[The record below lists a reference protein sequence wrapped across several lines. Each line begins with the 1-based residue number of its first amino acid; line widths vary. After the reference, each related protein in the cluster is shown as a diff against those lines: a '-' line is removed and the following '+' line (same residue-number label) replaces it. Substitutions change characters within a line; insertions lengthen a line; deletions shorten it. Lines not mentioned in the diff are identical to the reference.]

1 MHFFDVQRVAHV
13 LASRAAGKRCLCVAI
28 EDAGKST
35 LAWKLAAAA
44 YATVVHGDDLYRVM
58 DIEVHAALT
67 PEEGYRRNFDW
78 QRGESPKSLSA
89 EDLTDWQT
97 NFGMVPLLPATSSTV
112 PKPTTGI
119 MLLIGMTTVLTD
131 G

>member
-1 MHFFDVQRVAHV
+1 MPGDFDIDSNVD
-13 LASRAAGKRCLCVAI
+13 G
-28 EDAGKST
+28 
-35 LAWKLAAAA
+35 
-44 YATVVHGDDLYRVM
+44 
-58 DIEVHAALT
+58 
-67 PEEGYRRNFDW
+67 FDFLKW
-78 QRGESPKSLSA
+78 QRGESPNSLSA

-131 G
+131 V